1 MAIEELAIPSTS
13 TRKDTQLLPSK
24 GTSFLIPDNEKSFHK
39 QYANIYYLRLHS
51 LRDSVIENAQR
62 KWKDIEGSPVHIP
75 RVLEVSKAKL
85 CYVVGTVYMEM
96 PLKPSVMEDIARDHS
111 IAPPPPPPKICSKED
126 HVMLEDESG
135 RIRLVGARVTTAPLV
150 TGVIIGALG
159 VETPNGDFEVVDI
172 CYAEMPPPTYPKED
186 DSAAMEV
193 EEEDSWVACVSGL
206 NVGAPSAADAQLQM
220 LVEYLT
226 GEGGGLD
233 DTISA
238 SQISRLV
245 IAGDSLS
252 TVLVTEEVTD
262 ERKARRFGYDATTF
276 SPHPTLSLS
285 ATLLDIGRSMPI
297 HLLPGANDPSGA
309 IMPQQPLPRRMFGM
323 VSKLS
328 TFKCETNPTF
338 IDLAAGPR
346 KRQLLV
352 HSGQPLD
359 DMFKYLPSPPAR
371 RLGIAEATLR
381 WRHMAPTAPDTL
393 WCHPFFHAEPFVLQN
408 TPDLYIIGNQKQ
420 FATRLA
426 GPSDRQC
433 RIVLVP
439 QFSSTGMV
447 VLVNMR
453 TLKVKTVSLKTHQM
467 MGGVEEEPE
476 IKTNGSEPTLSV
488 EEPDMTMSDPD
499 LSQMEE

>member
-1 MAIEELAIPSTS
+1 MAVEELPCPSTS
-13 TRKDTQLLPSK
+13 TRKETQVLPST

-39 QYANIYYLRLHS
+39 QYANIYFLRLHA
-51 LRDSVIENAQR
+51 LRDYVIQNAER
-62 KWKDIEGSPVHIP
+62 KWKDIEGSPVHVP

-85 CYVVGTVYMEM
+85 CYIVGTVYMEM

-111 IAPPPPPPKICSKED
+111 IAPPPPPPKICSRND
-126 HVMLEDESG
+126 HIMLEDESG
-135 RIRLVGARVTTAPLV
+135 RIRLVGARVTAAPLV

-172 CYAEMPPPTYPKED
+172 CYAEMPPPAYPKDDDGAAMDVEED
-186 DSAAMEV
+186 DSWIAV
-193 EEEDSWVACVSGL
+193 VSGL
-206 NVGAPSAADAQLQM
+206 NVGAPSAADAQSQL

-226 GEGGGLD
+226 GEAGGPED
-233 DTISA
+233 AVSA
-238 SQISRLV
+238 SQISRFL

-252 TVLVTEEVTD
+252 TVVVTEEVTD

-285 ATLLDIGRSMPI
+285 AMLLDIGRCMPI
-297 HLLPGANDPSGA
+297 HLLPGAADPSGA

-328 TFKCETNPTF
+328 TFVCETNPTF

-371 RLGIAEATLR
+371 RIGIAEATLR

-408 TPDLYIIGNQKQ
+408 TPDLYIIGGQKK
-420 FATRLA
+420 FATRLTA
-426 GPSDRQC
+426 PSNRQC

-439 QFSSTGMV
+439 QFSTTGMV

-453 TLKVKTVSLKTHQM
+453 TLDVKTVTLKTHNM
-467 MGGVEEEPE
+467 TGGVHEEQGGATDG
-476 IKTNGSEPTLSV
+476 KEPTPTPA
-488 EEPDMTMSDPD
+488 EPDLSMSEPD